1 MKSFFAYLTVL
12 ITTIAIIVWFFVALL
27 AGVEFIYWILTGNFF
42 HLLSIF

>member
-12 ITTIAIIVWFFVALL
+12 ITMIAIIVWFFVALL
-27 AGVEFIYWILTGNFF
+27 AGVEFLYWIFTGNFF